1 MVSGIACLMRRK
13 KMSHEDLYFQ
23 AESAIKELYNDT
35 SVSQEE
41 TKVALQTLIGEIEI
55 LLDTLE

>member
-1 MVSGIACLMRRK
+1 
-13 KMSHEDLYFQ
+13 MSHEDLYFQ